1 MLLKADC
8 YSFIKPSGKDDYLN
22 VMAMSYVC
30 LMQLT
35 KQLGTLYH
43 LFFLVVKTN
52 VDYQVVGSF
61 IVQDETSSAIME
73 ALNVISTWST
83 EWKPGY
89 FMVDNSNEEIN
100 AINSL
105 FPGNCK
111 QLHGTQTKLVYL
123 MLKLSFKFSILIV
136 HCSAIIGRGFESVWN
151 LK

>member
-8 YSFIKPSGKDDYLN
+8 YSFFKPSGKDDYLN

-43 LFFLVVKTN
+43 LFFLVVKTD

-83 EWKPGY
+83 KPGY
-89 FMVDNSNEEIN
+89 LMVDNSKR
-100 AINSL
+100 NSM
-105 FPGNCK
+105 
-111 QLHGTQTKLVYL
+111 QLTVHFQVTANNYMVHR
-123 MLKLSFKFSILIV
+123 LSWFI
-136 HCSAIIGRGFESVWN
+136 
-151 LK
+151 